1 MALKQL
7 LQDKPV
13 EKKQV
18 KTKTINA
25 EFDITQ
31 PVKKVPDVFQSMY
44 MQPVLDIKSAS
55 PIEEITGGI
64 KGKKK
69 KII

>member
-7 LQDKPV
+7 LEDKPV
-13 EKKQV
+13 ETKQV
-18 KTKTINA
+18 KTEILDA

-31 PVKKVPDVFQSMY
+31 PAKKAPDVFQSMY
-44 MQPVLDIKSAS
+44 MQPVLDIKGQSAV
-55 PIEEITGGI
+55 EEITGGI

-69 KII
+69 KEL